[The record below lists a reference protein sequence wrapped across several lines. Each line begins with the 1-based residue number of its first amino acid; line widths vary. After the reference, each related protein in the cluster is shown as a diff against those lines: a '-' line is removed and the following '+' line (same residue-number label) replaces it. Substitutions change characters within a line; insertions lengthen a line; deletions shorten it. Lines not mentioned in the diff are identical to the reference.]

1 MTTSQRL
8 KLAVI
13 AAIDE
18 AKPDELISVVDS
30 QSRSDI
36 VLPVIAVSIDSA
48 TAFNE
53 ALQVVG
59 EIGVTATLRVHAG
72 DDDEETT
79 GEWIDTIESQFSD
92 GDQII
97 AAATE
102 LLQIYSW
109 VYQGST
115 QQWDEN
121 ILEVRFSATSLCAR
135 LPEI

>member
-18 AKPDELISVVDS
+18 AKPDESISVVDS

-48 TAFNE
+48 SAFNE
-53 ALQVVG
+53 ALQVVE
-59 EIGVTATLRVHAG
+59 EIGVTATLRFHIG
-72 DDDEETT
+72 DEEEETT
-79 GEWIDTIESQFSD
+79 DEWIDAIESQFSD

>member
-48 TAFNE
+48 SAFNE
-53 ALQVVG
+53 ALQVVE

-79 GEWIDTIESQFSD
+79 SEWIDTIESQFSD

-102 LLQIYSW
+102 LLHIYSW

-121 ILEVRFSATSLCAR
+121 ILEVTFSATSLCAR

>member
-13 AAIDE
+13 AAIDD
-18 AKPDELISVVDS
+18 AKPDESISVVDS

-48 TAFNE
+48 SAFNE
-53 ALQVVG
+53 ALQVVE
-59 EIGVTATLRVHAG
+59 EIGVTATLRFHIG
-72 DDDEETT
+72 DEDDEATD
-79 GEWIDTIESQFSD
+79 EWIDAIESQFSD

-102 LLQIYSW
+102 LLRIYSW

-121 ILEVRFSATSLCAR
+121 ILEVTFSATSLCAR